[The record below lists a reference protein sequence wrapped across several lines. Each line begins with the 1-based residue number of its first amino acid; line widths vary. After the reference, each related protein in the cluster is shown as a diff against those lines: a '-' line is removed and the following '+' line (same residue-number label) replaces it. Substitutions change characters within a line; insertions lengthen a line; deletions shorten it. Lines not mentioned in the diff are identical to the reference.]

1 MEILSGERAVWSV
14 KCEVESVRCVFWWFQ
29 TSCRPCSLNLRQF
42 RKHAKKVAC
51 ARFVVQS
58 RAGKSLVQALQYK
71 VVLGDAGR
79 YFVQALQYKVVLGGT
94 LWKLCGTGKY
104 FWRAL

>member
-1 MEILSGERAVWSV
+1 MFFGGF
-14 KCEVESVRCVFWWFQ
+14 K
-29 TSCRPCSLNLRQF
+29 TSCRPCYLNLRQF
-42 RKHAKKVAC
+42 RKHARKVAC
-51 ARFVVQS
+51 ARSVVQR
-58 RAGKSLVQALQYK
+58 RAGKCLVQALQYK